1 MCSRS
6 SMRVHLST
14 RYISLNV
21 KAYQAETLFALF
33 VQHYSQSFEE
43 HEPWPLPQL
52 REQRVE
58 NVDMALRIELSL
70 NRLVQCQNSVSY
82 YRGPFRR
89 VREST

>member
-1 MCSRS
+1 
-6 SMRVHLST
+6 MRVHLST

-33 VQHYSQSFEE
+33 VQNYGQTLED

-58 NVDMALRIELSL
+58 DVDMILRVEFSL
-70 NRLVQCQNSVSY
+70 NRLVQCQDSVSY

-89 VREST
+89 VPENA